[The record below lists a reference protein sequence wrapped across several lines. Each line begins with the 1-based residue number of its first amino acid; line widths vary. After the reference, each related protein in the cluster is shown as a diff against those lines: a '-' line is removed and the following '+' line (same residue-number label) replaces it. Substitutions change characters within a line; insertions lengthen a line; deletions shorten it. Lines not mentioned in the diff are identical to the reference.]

1 MTDNHDDVTERTEPV
16 LVRPYVKT
24 DDAGGETWPDKYDEQ
39 ATERP
44 METDTLVQPAIVDDP
59 PAPAEA
65 PAPAP
70 APARRPRLVLRL
82 LALVVGVALAGGIT
96 YLLVGRDD
104 TTAPQPAAI
113 LPKPDTVVPT
123 GAAASAP
130 GKASPS
136 STVSGSPSASG
147 SIPASAAV
155 PQISGSASA
164 PAVPPQQQASA
175 PASTGPTLD
184 PPPAADRSGTITA
197 ASGRCLMRGGLLGVD
212 GSPVQVAGCGVA
224 STFTLAADGTL
235 RVSGR
240 CAQITGDSTVRID
253 DCDGQATAQW
263 RQGPGDTLVNPASG
277 QCLTDPGRSGATT
290 KATACTGGSEQ
301 SWTLS

>member
-1 MTDNHDDVTERTEPV
+1 MTDNHDDATERTEPV

-24 DDAGGETWPDKYDEQ
+24 DDVGGETWPEKYDEQ
-39 ATERP
+39 ATPAATSAES
-44 METDTLVQPAIVDDP
+44 DTLVQPAVVDEP
-59 PAPAEA
+59 PAPSDALA
-65 PAPAP
+65 PS
-70 APARRPRLVLRL
+70 PARRPRLLPRL

-96 YLLVGRDD
+96 YMLGHDDD
-104 TTAPQPAAI
+104 TTTAQPGAI
-113 LPKPDTVVPT
+113 LPTPDTVVPT
-123 GAAASAP
+123 GGAASAP

-136 STVSGSPSASG
+136 SSASVSPSASA
-147 SIPASAAV
+147 SISASAAV
-155 PQISGSASA
+155 PRISGSASA
-164 PAVPPQQQASA
+164 PGVPPQASV

-240 CAQITGDSTVRID
+240 CAQVTGDSTVRID
-253 DCDGQATAQW
+253 DCDGQASAQW
-263 RQGPGDTLVNPASG
+263 RQGPGDSLVNPASN
-277 QCLTDPGRSGATT
+277 QCLTDPGHSGATT
-290 KATACTGGSEQ
+290 KAVACTGGSEQ